1 MNENTSRAGRREWIG
16 LAVLTLPALLVT
28 MDLSVLFRSLSLI
41 RSLFPEEQR
50 RTVAIGVWMSAFAA
64 GAAVGPL
71 VGGALLEQFWWGS
84 VFLLNA
90 ALTGAILMGAA
101 AAVAAL
107 VLRRHA
113 ARPSEECAPAAS

>member
-71 VGGALLEQFWWGS
+71 VGGALLEQFWWGVRVPAERS
-84 VFLLNA
+84 A
-90 ALTGAILMGAA
+90 DRRDSDGRGRGGGGAG
-101 AAVAAL
+101 
-107 VLRRHA
+107 
-113 ARPSEECAPAAS
+113 PAPPRGTA